1 MRRRLARASRS
12 SLRLDLSGGASR
24 RWRLCGLGVYV
35 CVLQGGGAGGREG
48 RDMVSVSVGGVERL
62 DGVEMGGGSSAEREG
77 EGVDGET

>member
-1 MRRRLARASRS
+1 M
-12 SLRLDLSGGASR
+12 
-24 RWRLCGLGVYV
+24 

-48 RDMVSVSVGGVERL
+48 QDMVSVSVGGVERL